1 MSILVDGDTRVL
13 VQGITGRV
21 GRAQTSYMLAEGTH
35 IVAGVTPGK
44 GGAVEQGVPVFDH
57 VDDAVRASGADMS
70 LLFVPPA
77 VAEAAVEETL
87 DAGIKL
93 LVLITEGIPVHA
105 TMRIR
110 RRVELAGA
118 RLIGPATPGVI
129 TPGQCKV
136 GIMPAR
142 FFTSGPVGIVS
153 RSGTLSYEVSAQ
165 LSAAAIGQSTVV
177 GLGAD
182 PVVGTDIVELLH
194 LFDEDPATEIIV
206 FVGEVGGTQEER
218 AANFFA
224 QSMQTPLVAYVAG
237 RCAVADVPMGH
248 AGALVRE
255 GAGAVVDKIA
265 AFEAAGVPVAASPGR
280 VVDVVRGLLGP
291 DRITSPPA
299 AHAATMM

>member
-1 MSILVDGDTRVL
+1 MSILVNRDTRVL
-13 VQGITGRV
+13 IQGITGRV
-21 GRAQTSYMLAEGTH
+21 GRAQTTYMLAEGTR

-44 GGAVEQGVPVFDH
+44 GGTIEQGVPVFDH
-57 VDDAVRASGADMS
+57 VGDAVRVRGADMS

-77 VAEAAVEETL
+77 VAEDAVAETL
-87 DAGIKL
+87 DAGIRM
-93 LVLITEGIPVHA
+93 LVLITEGIPVHT

-110 RRVELAGA
+110 RRVEDAGA
-118 RLIGPATPGVI
+118 RLVGPATPGVI

-142 FFTSGPVGIVS
+142 FFTPGPVGIVS

-165 LSAAAIGQSTVV
+165 LSAAGIGQSTVV

-182 PVVGTDIVELLH
+182 PVVGTDIVALLQ
-194 LFDEDPATEIIV
+194 LFDEDPETGV
-206 FVGEVGGTQEER
+206 VVLVGEVGGTQEER
-218 AANFFA
+218 AARFVA
-224 QSMQTPLVAYVAG
+224 QGMRTPLLAYVAG

-265 AFEAAGVPVAASPGR
+265 AFEAAGVPVAASPGCIVGLVQSLLAPDHAVSSTHA
-280 VVDVVRGLLGP
+280 VV
-291 DRITSPPA
+291 I
-299 AHAATMM
+299 

>member
-21 GRAQTSYMLAEGTH
+21 GRVQTQYMLAEGTQ

-44 GGAVEQGVPVFDH
+44 GGTLEQGVPVFDH
-57 VDDAVRASGADMS
+57 VADAMADVDADMS

-77 VAEAAVEETL
+77 VAEAAATEAIE
-87 DAGIKL
+87 AGLRL
-93 LVLITEGIPVHA
+93 LVLITEGIPVDT

-110 RRVELAGA
+110 ARVEAAGA

-129 TPGQCKV
+129 TPEGCKV

-142 FFTSGPVGIVS
+142 FFQSGPIGVVS

-165 LSAAAIGQSTVV
+165 LSAAGLGQSTVV

-182 PVVGTDIVELLH
+182 AVVGTDVVDLLR
-194 LFDEDPATEIIV
+194 LFDADTETEAV
-206 FVGEVGGTQEER
+206 VLVGEVGGNQEER
-218 AANFFA
+218 AARFA
-224 QSMQTPLVAYVAG
+224 AHEMHTPLVAYVAG
-237 RCAVADVPMGH
+237 QCAVTGVPMGH

-255 GAGAVVDKIA
+255 GSGTVTDKIN
-265 AFEAAGVPVAASPGR
+265 AFETAGVQVARSPGC
-280 VVDVVRGLLGP
+280 VVEAVQSLMS
-291 DRITSPPA
+291 SP
-299 AHAATMM
+299 T